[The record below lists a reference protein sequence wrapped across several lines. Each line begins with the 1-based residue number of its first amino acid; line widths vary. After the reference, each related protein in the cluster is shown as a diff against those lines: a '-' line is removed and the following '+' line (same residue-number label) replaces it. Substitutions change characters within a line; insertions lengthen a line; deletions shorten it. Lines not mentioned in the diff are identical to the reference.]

1 MANRLNKLAEVQ
13 YTPGTPYVPAQPA
26 YCTSTTRERTGVG
39 FSSGAL
45 APTVVI
51 DADTLTVSYTTSPTV
66 PEYSTTPST
75 SPVCYPAVPEQLGTQ
90 ASVTY
95 TAINGWNGGGRS
107 IDPLTGDGAFRFQV
121 SGVPSAVVVGLSG
134 ADTSTLPNE
143 PSHAFY
149 VHGTTVEVLESG
161 VSVATSATPHAYA
174 TPLAISRSA
183 GTVTY
188 LHGDWS
194 YTSAVASVGDQ
205 YLDAA
210 IYASGDYVDNPEL
223 LAPLALNG
231 RAVGTLPPLFGVSLG
246 EGVTSYSLAAGI
258 LPALF
263 GGSTGLTGEV
273 GGATAS
279 LPLLL
284 ARASDYPYSAAEG
297 SLPLLSAYG
306 DGGFP
311 QVSLIT
317 AVGALPPLAAWSYSY
332 TGEVGSASGSLPL
345 LAAQGS
351 DRSDY
356 GAASGSLP
364 ALLGMGL
371 TLPDFGDNRADNSF
385 LVAGDFYTST
395 RRPSGYAQSALTVQ
409 DSYTLSML
417 VDGQVFDSLAL
428 SDSTSAYR
436 LLTALAQSGLLLGT
450 DSSTGNVAAQYAVN
464 ALSNALT
471 TYDGF
476 DFLQFARTDAAVYA
490 VRSDGLY
497 RLRPGDDNG
506 SPISVYVDFG
516 ETDFGSVKAK
526 TVEQVFLGLSTDGD
540 VLVTLRSDDV
550 ERTYR
555 AIQRGPL
562 LRVNGARG
570 VTARRWNLTLE
581 VVDAT
586 ELELDT
592 VEQLVAVSTRR
603 WTR

>member
-1 MANRLNKLAEVQ
+1 MANQLKKLATVQ
-13 YTPGTPYVPAQPA
+13 YTPGTPYVPGTPA
-26 YCTSTTRERTGVG
+26 YCTSVVTSSRVVQFNTGG
-39 FSSGAL
+39 SGEPIYDPASGL
-45 APTVVI
+45 TYYPSAPSYRQVVE
-51 DADTLTVSYTTSPTV
+51 TKR
-66 PEYSTTPST
+66 
-75 SPVCYPAVPEQLGTQ
+75 VCYPAVPAQQ
-90 ASVTY
+90 ATPATTTY
-95 TAINGWNGGGRS
+95 TAINRWNGGGRS
-107 IDPLTGDGAFRFQV
+107 IDPLIGDGAFRFQV
-121 SGVPSAVVVGLSG
+121 SGVPSAVVVGLSA
-134 ADTSTLPNE
+134 ADTSTLPSE

-149 VHGTTVEVLESG
+149 VHDTTVDIMESG
-161 VSVATSATPHAYA
+161 GVVATSPTPHAYA
-174 TPLAISRSA
+174 TPMVISRSA

-188 LHGDWS
+188 LHGDWT
-194 YTSAVASVGDQ
+194 YTSAVTSVGDQ

-223 LAPLALNG
+223 LAPLAING
-231 RAVGTLPPLFGVSLG
+231 RAVGSLPPLFGVALDDVVTEYSIASGSL
-246 EGVTSYSLAAGI
+246 
-258 LPALF
+258 PFLF
-263 GGSTGLTGEV
+263 GSSAGLTGEV
-273 GGATAS
+273 GGAS
-279 LPLLL
+279 GNLPLIT
-284 ARASDYPYSAAEG
+284 ARLSDYPYSAASG
-297 SLPLLSAYG
+297 SLPLLTGYG
-306 DGGFP
+306 EGGFP

-317 AVGALPPLAAWSYSY
+317 AVGALPPLAAWSYGC
-332 TGEVGSASGSLPL
+332 TGEVGSAAGSLPL
-345 LAAQGS
+345 LAGQAT
-351 DRSDY
+351 DRAGY

-364 ALLGMGL
+364 AMLGFGL
-371 TLPDFGDNRADNSF
+371 TLADTGDNRADNSYL
-385 LVAGDFYTST
+385 LVGDFYTSH
-395 RRPSGYAQSALTVQ
+395 RAPSAYAQDGLTVQ

-450 DSSTGNVAAQYAVN
+450 DSSTGSVAAQYAVN
-464 ALSNALT
+464 VLTSALT
-471 TYDGF
+471 TYDGM

-526 TVEQVFLGLSTDGD
+526 SVENVFLGLSTDGD
-540 VLVTLRSDDV
+540 VLVTLRSDDTDRV
-550 ERTYR
+550 YR

-562 LRVNGARG
+562 MRVNGARG

-592 VEQLVAVSTRR
+592 VEQLVAVATRR